1 MNCLEPKL
9 AHRERERETHT
20 VGLVVVVDL
29 ETAHRS

>member
-9 AHRERERETHT
+9 AHRERETHT

-29 ETAHRS
+29 EAAHRS